1 MTLGSQVCSVQC
13 CIPQWP
19 PQRSFQPYS
28 PLLLEFTWHF
38 KLLYDKVLQQFLVQ
52 SGLITSRDVRKQYLL
67 SWGGIL
73 KFESHFSYLLL
84 QYTAVQ
90 IFSNIN
96 TWNFSYHISNK
107 VCNFFFGWLFLLEFR
122 VLTHF
127 CQKCP
132 FCLVAAFAQVCSL
145 TQDLLKKIKVLRC
158 IFNLILFNQLN

>member
-73 KFESHFSYLLL
+73 KFESHFRYLLL

-107 VCNFFFGWLFLLEFR
+107 VCIFFLVGCFYQSSECSPIFVKSVLSVWWRLL
-122 VLTHF
+122 
-127 CQKCP
+127 QK
-132 FCLVAAFAQVCSL
+132 FAH
-145 TQDLLKKIKVLRC
+145 
-158 IFNLILFNQLN
+158 